1 MTNGFTTLLLLTL
14 TLSCGKGFKKE
25 SSQTERQQENQQ
37 TDNYSINQEYITL
50 LNNHRMG
57 KGLSALTY
65 SAFIE
70 EEAVKH
76 SKAMALR
83 LRSFGHFGF
92 SLRCQKIQGRLG
104 PIKLC
109 GEVVSMGHKTSK
121 AVMNSWLESSFHRRE
136 LESEDYTHTAIG
148 VYSSPNGVNYWTQ
161 IFVER

>member
-1 MTNGFTTLLLLTL
+1 M
-14 TLSCGKGFKKE
+14 S
-25 SSQTERQQENQQ
+25 
-37 TDNYSINQEYITL
+37 
-50 LNNHRMG
+50 

-65 SAFIE
+65 SALIE

-92 SLRCQKIQGRLG
+92 SLRCQKIQSRLG
-104 PIKLC
+104 SIKLC
-109 GEVVSMGHKTSK
+109 GEVVAMGHKSSRS
-121 AVMNSWLESSFHRRE
+121 AMNSWLESTFHRRE

-148 VYSSPNGVNYWTQ
+148 IYSSQNGVIYWTQ